1 VPNTVRIYSC
11 LTLFF
16 GRRKIVCWF
25 NKSIEFRLKLEI
37 CSKNRF
43 HSGQIRILFK
53 HPARLKNLDTI
64 VNKILIIFAFKRT
77 IKALILTITPKKLLL
92 YCCLYSQRSTIME
105 EIQEDMY
112 PPPWKKNTEELQGVP
127 STAIYTLGFI
137 AFHWQIEPRKRVRNK
152 PMVMALNHTA

>member
-77 IKALILTITPKKLLL
+77 IKALILTITPKNCFYIVAYIVKEVPLWRK
-92 YCCLYSQRSTIME
+92 YKKTCTHPHGRR
-105 EIQEDMY
+105 IQKNCRGSLQQ
-112 PPPWKKNTEELQGVP
+112 PFTPWV
-127 STAIYTLGFI
+127 S
-137 AFHWQIEPRKRVRNK
+137 
-152 PMVMALNHTA
+152 

>member
-1 VPNTVRIYSC
+1 VPSTVRIYSC

-25 NKSIEFRLKLEI
+25 SKSIEFRLKLEI

-43 HSGQIRILFK
+43 YSGQIRILFK

-64 VNKILIIFAFKRT
+64 VNRILIIFAFKRT

-105 EIQEDMY
+105 EIQKTCTH
-112 PPPWKKNTEELQGVP
+112 PHGRRIQKNCRGSLQQPFTPWV
-127 STAIYTLGFI
+127 S
-137 AFHWQIEPRKRVRNK
+137 
-152 PMVMALNHTA
+152 